1 MGLIEGVFTPDMTGK
16 IFAFLCALFW
26 ASAVILFKKSGE
38 QLKPLSLNFYKSFVS
53 TLLMVP
59 VLIITGVEIIPPD
72 LLLNDY
78 VILIISGILGIAISD
93 TFFFKSLNL
102 LGAGLTAIVDCLYS
116 PVIIILSF
124 VFLMVP
130 ITFIEMA
137 GGLLVILAILV
148 ATLKLKEKERSSRD
162 LMLGFFYGAFAMII
176 MGVSVTIMKPILD
189 RSSALWV
196 TELRLIAGTVTLAL
210 LMYFRKDRSE
220 LFSSLRKKENW
231 KYAFPAT
238 ILGSFLALILWVS
251 AFKLTSLNSAAILN
265 QTNTIF
271 IVIFASFFLKEKFTF
286 RRFIATVLGMG
297 GSVIVLLG

>member
-1 MGLIEGVFTPDMTGK
+1 MGLIEGLFTPDMLGK

-26 ASAVILFKKSGE
+26 AFAVILFKKSGE

-53 TLLMVP
+53 MLLMIP
-59 VLIITGVEIIPPD
+59 VLLIAGIELIPPD
-72 LLLNDY
+72 LLFNDY
-78 VILIISGILGIAISD
+78 IILIISGILGIAASD
-93 TFFFKSLNL
+93 TLFFKSLNL

-116 PVIIILSF
+116 PVIITLSF

-130 ITFIEMA
+130 ITFIEMI

-148 ATLKLKEKERSSRD
+148 ATLNLKDKEISSRD
-162 LMLGFFYGAFAMII
+162 LIVGFFYGASAMII
-176 MGVSVTIMKPILD
+176 MGVSVTLMKPILD

-196 TELRLIAGTVTLAL
+196 TELRLLSGTIALAL
-210 LMYFRKDRSE
+210 MMYSRKDRSE
-220 LFSSLRKKENW
+220 LFFSLKKKENW
-231 KYAFPAT
+231 KYAFPGT